1 MRKRKSPKSP
11 PQVSD
16 EADDPKMEARPAL
29 VEELKLNAEE
39 APQELEASECQV
51 EGIVEPLE
59 VAVEAEEAEEAP
71 PVEPDV
77 QVEAVPNF
85 QAMAEIG
92 AGPGPVQRMTPQ
104 VKKILEQQVQGKM
117 VAAAVAAGLVAM
129 IWIYQQIPGPPPPP
143 DKTVELALQAGLKE
157 AMAEVGK
164 QQKNLQD
171 LTGMV
176 AALTEELKQE
186 RGHTQARFQEVS
198 SRLAEALRQKLMPP
212 APPAPAAAS
221 SPSVMTPE
229 GVVQP
234 TEALGELLL
243 LKERNRLT
251 DYADK
256 AIATG
261 SRDALQAVVEAMFD
275 PERQNLHHAAQ
286 AEFRRVQAFYEIS
299 ASIDPAYKLP
309 LLELFKDGSVK
320 SEAEIK
326 PAQLMALMKDS
337 SQPWEVRLRCAYLLR
352 ESPEKTVNAA
362 LLQAL
367 KEDASLDVAKQAQT
381 SLERRLGKR
390 FRLFDIPAVE
400 AWMLAHP
407 QN

>member
-1 MRKRKSPKSP
+1 MRKSKSPKSP

-16 EADDPKMEARPAL
+16 QLPD
-29 VEELKLNAEE
+29 
-39 APQELEASECQV
+39 LEAGAPSADVVELALNFEETRDVSAEVTPLSEICVQPQSV
-51 EGIVEPLE
+51 EMVN
-59 VAVEAEEAEEAP
+59 EEAP
-71 PVEPDV
+71 PPVESDD
-77 QVEAVPNF
+77 EAESGHPLKT
-85 QAMAEIG
+85 AAG
-92 AGPGPVQRMTPQ
+92 AGADPVRRMTTQ
-104 VKKILEQQVQGKM
+104 VKQFLERQVHGKAL
-117 VAAAVAAGLVAM
+117 VAAAAAGLVAM
-129 IWIYQQIPGPPPPP
+129 IWLYQQIPGPPAPP
-143 DKTVELALQAGLKE
+143 DKTVELALLAGLKE
-157 AMAEVGK
+157 ARAQGME
-164 QQKNLQD
+164 QQNNLKNL
-171 LTGMV
+171 TGKV
-176 AALTEELKQE
+176 EVLSQELKQE
-186 RGHTQARFQEVS
+186 REHTQARFQEVS
-198 SRLAEALRQKLMPP
+198 SRLAEVIRQKLAAP
-212 APPAPAAAS
+212 APPAPAVAS
-221 SPSVMTPE
+221 SQPVSTPE

-234 TEALGELLL
+234 TEALAELLL

-261 SRDALQAVVEAMFD
+261 GRDALQAVVEAMFD
-275 PERQNLHHAAQ
+275 PEKQKLHHAAQ

-326 PAQLMALMKDS
+326 PVQLMALMKDAR
-337 SQPWEVRLRCAYLLR
+337 QPWEVRLRCAYLLR
-352 ESPEKTVNAA
+352 ESTDKEVNAA

>member
-1 MRKRKSPKSP
+1 MRKRKSAKSSPK
-11 PQVSD
+11 VSD
-16 EADDPKMEARPAL
+16 EPADPKTEARPAF
-29 VEELKLNAEE
+29 VEELELN
-39 APQELEASECQV
+39 
-51 EGIVEPLE
+51 
-59 VAVEAEEAEEAP
+59 AEEAP

-77 QVEAVPNF
+77 QVKAERKL
-85 QAMAEIG
+85 QAMAETV
-92 AGPGPVQRMTPQ
+92 AGQGPVQRMTTE
-104 VKKILEQQVQGKM
+104 VNKILEQQVQGKM
-117 VAAAVAAGLVAM
+117 VAAVMAAGLVAM
-129 IWIYQQIPGPPPPP
+129 IWIYQQIPGPPLPP

-157 AMAEVGK
+157 ARVQVEK

-198 SRLAEALRQKLMPP
+198 SRLAEALRQKLTPT
-212 APPAPAAAS
+212 APPAPASAN

-326 PAQLMALMKDS
+326 PLQLMALMKDS

-352 ESPEKTVNAA
+352 ESPEKAVNPA

>member
-1 MRKRKSPKSP
+1 MKKRKSPKSP
-11 PQVSD
+11 PQVPDQPSD
-16 EADDPKMEARPAL
+16 LVTAAPSVL
-29 VEELKLNAEE
+29 VEAMKPN
-39 APQELEASECQV
+39 
-51 EGIVEPLE
+51 
-59 VAVEAEEAEEAP
+59 AVEVSEERLPVTPADAGTFDTRADAVADEGAAQPAESEGEAESGSIPLKEAGA
-71 PVEPDV
+71 EPG
-77 QVEAVPNF
+77 N
-85 QAMAEIG
+85 G
-92 AGPGPVQRMTPQ
+92 QRMTMQ
-104 VKKILEQQVQGKM
+104 MKKILAQQVQVKVLG
-117 VAAAVAAGLVAM
+117 VAVVAGLMAM
-129 IWIYQQIPGPPPPP
+129 IWLYQQIPGPPPPP

-157 AMAEVGK
+157 ARAQVVE
-164 QQKNLQD
+164 QQNNLKNLIGKVEVLSQ
-171 LTGMV
+171 
-176 AALTEELKQE
+176 ELKQE
-186 RGHTQARFQEVS
+186 REHTQARFQEVS
-198 SRLAEALRQKLMPP
+198 SRLAEVIRQKLASP
-212 APPAPAAAS
+212 APPAPAVAS
-221 SPSVMTPE
+221 SQPVSTPE
-229 GVVQP
+229 GVLQP
-234 TEALGELLL
+234 TEALAELLL

-261 SRDALQAVVEAMFD
+261 GRDALQAVVEAMFD
-275 PERQNLHHAAQ
+275 PEKQNLHHAAQ

-326 PAQLMALMKDS
+326 PAQLMALLKDAR
-337 SQPWEVRLRCAYLLR
+337 QPWEVRLRCAYLLR
-352 ESPEKTVNAA
+352 ESPDKAVNAA